1 MATTQVEQ
9 DNVARVRRGF
19 DAFSTG
25 DMAALTDLFAADAAW
40 HGPTTGVLEGDHI
53 GRDNIFK
60 MFGQL
65 GTETSGTFR
74 VSPSTFAASGDRV
87 FAQIMAT
94 GQRNGKA
101 LESDEV
107 LVFTMTDGKVTK
119 IRFYLSDF
127 QANLDFWS

>member
-1 MATTQVEQ
+1 MAATQVEQ
-9 DNVARVRRGF
+9 DNVALVRRGF
-19 DAFSTG
+19 EAFGAG
-25 DMAALTDLFAADAAW
+25 DMAALTELFAADAAW

-60 MFGQL
+60 MFGQT
-65 GTETSGTFR
+65 GAETSGTFR
-74 VSPSTFAASGDRV
+74 VSPGAFAASGDRV
-87 FAQIMAT
+87 FVQIMAT

-107 LVFTMTDGKVTK
+107 LVFTLSDGKVTK

>member
-19 DAFSTG
+19 DAFSAG
-25 DMAALTDLFAADAAW
+25 DMAALTGLFAADATW
-40 HGPTTGVLEGDHI
+40 HGPATGVIEGDYI

-74 VSPSTFAASGDRV
+74 VSAGAFAASGDRV
-87 FAQIMAT
+87 FVQTMAT
-94 GQRNGKA
+94 GQRKGKA
-101 LESDEV
+101 LESDNV
-107 LVFTMTDGKVTK
+107 LVFTVTDGKVTNV
-119 IRFYLSDF
+119 RLYLSDF
-127 QANLDFWS
+127 QANVDFWS

>member
-9 DNVARVRRGF
+9 DNVALVRRGF
-19 DAFSTG
+19 DAFSAG
-25 DMAALTDLFAADAAW
+25 DMPALTELFAADAAW

-74 VSPSTFAASGDRV
+74 VSAGAFAASGDRV
-87 FAQIMAT
+87 FVQTMAT
-94 GQRNGKA
+94 GQRKGKS

-107 LVFTMTDGKVTK
+107 LVFTLNGGKVTK

-127 QANLDFWS
+127 QANVDFWS